1 MALKKAAKKK
11 AAKKTPGRK
20 PIWEQCLAG
29 QQTGSTLPPIA
40 PPESEPMPRLTI
52 NELIEKLQDDVD
64 SAIAE
69 LRGRTAL
76 LSNTIGEN

>member
-1 MALKKAAKKK
+1 MALKK

-29 QQTGSTLPPIA
+29 QQTGSTLLPPIA
-40 PPESEPMPRLTI
+40 PPESEQPMPRLTI